1 MSRFWQWQHWAQPY
15 DALREAAST
24 AAPSPHRCG
33 CRTGPDGDVL
43 ECKVYTGFQA
53 LNAKKKKKFKC
64 QVHIHICERIDPCVE
79 GLVALGKRSQRLWCP
94 RVEGQPHP
102 PRPAGGGPVFSVL
115 GPHRLPGEREPQ
127 HGPGW
132 APESERT
139 LTDRVLV
146 RPRDQWG
153 ECVFSLLVLWAY
165 TEPCK
170 FSYWIPIY

>member
-1 MSRFWQWQHWAQPY
+1 MTPSVTILAVAALVS
-15 DALREAAST
+15 ALRRSAGGCQHS
-24 AAPSPHRCG
+24 SPEPTHRWG

-115 GPHRLPGEREPQ
+115 GPHQAPGGEGAPARAGLGTGVRED
-127 HGPGW
+127 
-132 APESERT
+132 
-139 LTDRVLV
+139 TD
-146 RPRDQWG
+146 
-153 ECVFSLLVLWAY
+153 
-165 TEPCK
+165 
-170 FSYWIPIY
+170 